1 MEVGIEYL
9 QRTNTIEGKI
19 IMPYMISKYLMD
31 HEMMKPLV
39 IDSFKRTPTY
49 SLSVMKRVRI
59 RIFSVFFVIH
69 FASARFFSLYIPSAI
84 SCLPYS
90 LALANSLIGCTY
102 QFLFVFPSFH

>member
-1 MEVGIEYL
+1 MSNLKQVPDNVYKNCWVFTGDLADSIHVRGELSNSCMEVGIEYL

-19 IMPYMISKYLMD
+19 IMPYMISKCLMD

-59 RIFSVFFVIH
+59 RTS
-69 FASARFFSLYIPSAI
+69 
-84 SCLPYS
+84 
-90 LALANSLIGCTY
+90 
-102 QFLFVFPSFH
+102 